1 MKVFQFKFETNKD
14 TAEISTPIMI
24 KKKDS
29 SAMPEKGNAIW
40 DTGATSSMISAAM
53 AKKLQLV
60 PIGTIQIAGVH
71 GIQNAKC
78 YFVDIIF
85 QNGFTINNI
94 KVSEGSNFG
103 GFDLLV
109 GMDIIGRGV
118 MSINGI
124 SGSLKVQFQIPTDSS
139 D

>member
-1 MKVFQFKFETNKD
+1 MKVFRFNFETDKG

-24 KKKDS
+24 KKKNS
-29 SAMPEKGNAIW
+29 QAMPEKGNAIW
-40 DTGATSSMISAAM
+40 DTGATSSMISASM
-53 AKKLQLV
+53 ARKLQLL
-60 PIGTIQIAGVH
+60 PIGTVQIAGVH

-78 YFVDIIF
+78 YFIDIIF
-85 QNGFTINNI
+85 QNGFTIENI

-103 GFDLLV
+103 GFDLLI

-118 MSINGI
+118 MLINGMD
-124 SGSLKVQFQIPTDSS
+124 GNLKVLFQIPADSS